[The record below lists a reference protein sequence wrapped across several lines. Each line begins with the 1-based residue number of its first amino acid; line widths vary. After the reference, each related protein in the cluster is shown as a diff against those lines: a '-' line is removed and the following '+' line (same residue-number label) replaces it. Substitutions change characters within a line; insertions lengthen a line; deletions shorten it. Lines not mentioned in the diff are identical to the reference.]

1 MDVPEKLI
9 FSENK
14 ATKIVAIRPFFG
26 QPSRDKRSIA
36 LVESLTGVPHTIIDN
51 TPITGFKMVGYGK
64 PRKGSGWVDLVDP
77 RGVKVSLGIDS
88 FYNLCKDVKIEGGVI
103 QDECVYLSN
112 MDIVPVKSQFIKSVD
127 TFNSAVSEY
136 KEFLKSKR
144 VTLKKSKSFDSVL
157 KYQLPLYDKKTQQ
170 GSLYHFKFVYIK
182 KLKVIFD
189 INEWA
194 FRGKGVKLGTFERV
208 FEDCLLHYST
218 GGSIKLNVNQKSSG
232 WTSTDIAFDKSEQ
245 WKLTVVGLDIDNEDE
260 LEYALV
266 NKVKNI
272 TSYDIDRI
280 IREEKDSS
288 KLNTKVQSISVVE

>member
-1 MDVPEKLI
+1 MDIPEKLI

-14 ATKIVAIRPFFG
+14 TTKVVAIRPFFG

-36 LVESLTGVPHTIIDN
+36 LVESATGVPHTIIDN
-51 TPITGFKMVGYGK
+51 TPMAGFKMVGYGK
-64 PRKGSGWVDLVDP
+64 PRKGSGWVELVDP
-77 RGVKVSLGIDS
+77 RGAKVSLNIES
-88 FYNLCKDVKIEGGVI
+88 FYNLCKDVRIEGGVI

-157 KYQLPLYDKKTQQ
+157 KYRLPLYDKKTQQ
-170 GSLYHFKFVYIK
+170 GSLINEKFVYIK
-182 KLKVIFD
+182 KLKVVFD
-189 INEWA
+189 VNEWA

-218 GGSIKLNVNQKSSG
+218 GGSIKLNINQKSSG
-232 WTSTDIAFDKSEQ
+232 WTSTDISFDRSEQ

>member
-1 MDVPEKLI
+1 MDIPEKLI

-26 QPSRDKRSIA
+26 QPSRDNRSIV

-51 TPITGFKMVGYGK
+51 TPMAGFKMVGYGK

-77 RGVKVSLGIDS
+77 RGVKVSLNIES
-88 FYNLCKDVKIEGGVI
+88 FYNLCKDVRIEGGVI

-112 MDIVPVKSQFIKSVD
+112 MDIAPVKSQFIKSVD

-144 VTLKKSKSFDSVL
+144 ITLKKSKSFDSVL
-157 KYQLPLYDKKTQQ
+157 KYRLPLYDKKTQQ
-170 GSLYHFKFVYIK
+170 GSLYHEKLVYIK
-182 KLKVIFD
+182 KLKVVFD
-189 INEWA
+189 VHEWA
-194 FRGKGVKLGTFERV
+194 FKGKGAKLGTFERV
-208 FEDCLLHYST
+208 FEDCLLHYRAA
-218 GGSIKLNVNQKSSG
+218 GSLILSVNQKSSG
-232 WTSTDIAFDKSEQ
+232 WTSTDIAFDRSEQ
-245 WKLTVVGLDIDNEDE
+245 WKSNVIGLDIANEDE

-266 NKVKNI
+266 NKVNSI
-272 TSYDIDRI
+272 ISYDMNKL
-280 IREEKDSS
+280 IREENNSS